1 MTISMTIPMAQKLT
15 NIQERILE
23 TIRESWVDRGYAP
36 TLQEISDGAMLS
48 RSTAWLR
55 LAHLEEA
62 GLVAREPRSPR
73 SVRLTDAGAKAIAA
87 SSYGYAAKHSPSA
100 YELTEMIRH
109 IVREEIERQTA
120 GKDKL

>member
-1 MTISMTIPMAQKLT
+1 MLQKLT
-15 NIQERILE
+15 NDQALILE
-23 TIRESWVDRGYAP
+23 TIRASWVDRGYAP

-73 SVRLTDAGAKAIAA
+73 SARLTEKGAKAIAA

-100 YELTEMIRH
+100 YELTEMIRQ
-109 IVREEIERQTA
+109 IVRDEIERQA
-120 GKDKL
+120 ARKDEL